1 MTAQKPG
8 DWAEYKWLVPV
19 YEGSQLHKPSY
30 RQLVEW
36 DLDHPHIGIYCDCK
50 QSSPWLLG
58 EFAVVSGDELAWVW
72 SYGWVTGDGYWV
84 ALKSALTKGPDI
96 WMDMD
101 ELLRCMRA
109 WSRGDTAM
117 QIVKRH
123 QGSGDLLAKKLLD
136 HHDHAWGSEHDAASP
151 RCRRCGYS
159 ASMRTELV
167 QEMLWRLWFAGIRE
181 IPLRSFDQAR
191 HAYAKRR

>member
-58 EFAVVSGDELAWVW
+58 EFAVVPGDELAWVW

-101 ELLRCMRA
+101 ELLRLAEIVEAPAGRVEVVEPPTDIDENVGLHRRPHAMAGARA
-109 WSRGDTAM
+109 
-117 QIVKRH
+117 I
-123 QGSGDLLAKKLLD
+123 
-136 HHDHAWGSEHDAASP
+136 DHA
-151 RCRRCGYS
+151 
-159 ASMRTELV
+159 
-167 QEMLWRLWFAGIRE
+167 
-181 IPLRSFDQAR
+181 
-191 HAYAKRR
+191 KR